1 MPQSIVAID
10 VTHPVAQEALYG
22 RAPASTPASFG
33 RFEEL
38 AAARLAG
45 GATPLQRHA
54 QARPIALTHT
64 LS

>member
-1 MPQSIVAID
+1 